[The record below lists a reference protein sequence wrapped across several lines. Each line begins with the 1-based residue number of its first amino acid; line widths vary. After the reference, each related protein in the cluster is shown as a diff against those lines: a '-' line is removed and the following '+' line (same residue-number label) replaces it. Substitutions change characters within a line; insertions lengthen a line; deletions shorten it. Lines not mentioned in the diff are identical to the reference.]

1 MKHKCIIVEKS
12 EYYRILALIEKSQF
26 TDPVSQRCLDYLH
39 RELKL
44 ATIKN
49 EVDMPNNIV
58 RLNSMVSVET
68 PYGSKTGLQLVAPNE
83 RNIAQD
89 KISILSPMGSALF
102 GYAKG
107 DEIKWIFP
115 KGEGKIK
122 IIDVQN
128 APKNIS
134 SKVAVRVE

>member
-1 MKHKCIIVEKS
+1 MKHRCIIVEKS
-12 EYYRILALIEKSQF
+12 EYNWILALIEKSQY
-26 TDPVSQRCLDYLH
+26 TDPVSQRCLDYLQK
-39 RELKL
+39 ELKL
-44 ATIKN
+44 ATIKD
-49 EVDMPNNIV
+49 EADMPDDIV

-68 PYGSKTGLQLVAPNE
+68 PYGPKTGLQLVAPAE
-83 RNIAQD
+83 RNIAED

-107 DEIKWIFP
+107 DKIKWIFP

-134 SKVAVRVE
+134 TEKTVRVE